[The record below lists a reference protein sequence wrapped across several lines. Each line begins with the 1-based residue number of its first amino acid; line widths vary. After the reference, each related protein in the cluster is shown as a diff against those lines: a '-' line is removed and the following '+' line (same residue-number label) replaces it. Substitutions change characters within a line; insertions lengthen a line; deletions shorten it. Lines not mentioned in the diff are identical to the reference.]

1 MGNKN
6 ERKVHEYVKDYGNK
20 DFVKDCAKECAKDF
34 GETILG
40 TALNLVEVLFSNKGS
55 KK

>member
-1 MGNKN
+1 MENKN

-20 DFVKDCAKECAKDF
+20 DFVKDCAKDF
-34 GETILG
+34 GKTLLG
-40 TALNLVEVLFSNKGS
+40 TALNLVEVLFSNKSS